1 MKFPISQKLRRGAA
15 AVSLLLVALA
25 LLPPAFAQETTAA
38 IQGTVT
44 DPTGAI
50 VPDANVVA
58 TSDSLISKAVAKT
71 DSHGFYRLNALPP
84 GNYTVTVTGGGM
96 TFKATDLKLSAGD
109 LPNLNVRLTVA
120 GTEAIVDVSSS
131 VAMVDVTQSK
141 VETTISN
148 EILQEIPKG
157 RSFQSVIAFAPG
169 ARQEPLQSISPSA
182 AGAPVSPLLNGARNN
197 GYQIDGASDAE
208 NTYLFEGLNITGVT
222 GGGSGTGA
230 GGQAGFNVPFEFVQ
244 EVQVK
249 SSSFEAQYGG
259 AMGGVINVVGQ
270 RGSSNWH
277 GSLFTYYRS
286 SASNANDQCGFSYT
300 SMCGLRLDPTTAAN
314 STTRTDASA
323 QFYIA
328 KQDHYRIVEPGF
340 TVGGPL
346 LTDKVWI
353 YASYAPQFY
362 RQRRD
367 VNFTFPANPGP
378 RAFYT
383 SQDTHFAYTR
393 LDYTPFSKLRLFAG
407 WEYSMARLT
416 GNSLPNPDSKLGQKN
431 SSASS
436 DPASFR
442 ADTGTVNPAAFYL
455 FGGDYVINSRAL
467 VSVRYGYTYADS
479 QDRGKPT
486 GIRYAYLS
494 SVVADAPGKPGTS
507 TLSGQTF
514 TQAGVPTSYFQP
526 SGTSNI
532 QNNQQNLFNVL
543 ARKQFNIDLSYLKS
557 GLAGT
562 HNFQGGY
569 SFTRTRNDL
578 LSAYN
583 TAEVDLY
590 YGQDYTV
597 GTSATACDAI
607 IAANVA
613 KYGAG
618 GNHCR
623 GNYGYFLVHD
633 GVDNIGTARGN
644 NSSFY
649 IQDQWQVEKTGLSI
663 NAGVRFDNEYLPPY
677 SPGASS
683 ISFGFGQKIAPRIGA
698 AYDVLHN
705 SKLKVFASYGQ
716 FYDIVKY
723 SLPSGSFGGQYWHDC
738 AYAWDAFDY
747 TTITPTAP
755 NNHGCPASGAA
766 PGVTVGTFIENVDF
780 RKNVINTQD
789 PGVDPNIKPMKKH
802 EVIAGSDW
810 AITPTLSFSARYARN
825 RLDNTIEDIGAT
837 DNLGFYIGNPG
848 PGYGDTLHRTL
859 FGSGLT
865 APLCPSCPI
874 QPKAQR
880 NYDGIELRVNKTAG
894 SKWFLSAFYT
904 YSKLTGNYPGLTST
918 NISDGSGGRQ
928 SPNNNRSFDEPQM
941 QFTSHGKP
949 FGGPLPTD
957 RPNTFQGFASF
968 RQKWFGGDSQLG
980 LSQSFYQGTP
990 LSTCWPTLTSTSSC
1004 QFVEDQGNWV
1014 NLHRAS
1020 NGDVVVD
1027 SITHGRRTPWFIQT
1041 GANVTHY
1048 VHVSKDHEN
1057 RKFGGEVNVYNVFN
1071 EHAPTAYYDLP
1082 ITSATFPTDRSN
1094 PTNFDYKSLTSGWDY
1109 AAVSNSPGGGA
1120 NNAVAQLKT
1129 VSNRYGQPAVFQAGR
1144 QLRFKIAYIF

>member
-1 MKFPISQKLRRGAA
+1 MTFSITRKLRRIAA
-15 AVSLLLVALA
+15 AVSLLLLA
-25 LLPPAFAQETTAA
+25 FTLLPTAYAQETTAA

-44 DPTGAI
+44 DPSGAI
-50 VPDANVVA
+50 VPDATVVA
-58 TSDSLISKAVAKT
+58 TSNSLISKAVAKT

-96 TFKATDLKLSAGD
+96 SFKATDLKLSAGD
-109 LPNLNVRLTVA
+109 LPNLNVRLTVS
-120 GTEAIVDVSSS
+120 GTEAIIDVSSA

-157 RSFQSVIAFAPG
+157 RSFQSVIPFAPG
-169 ARQEPLQSISPSA
+169 ARQEPLQSATS
-182 AGAPVSPLLNGARNN
+182 GVVSGGRQNGF
-197 GYQIDGASDAE
+197 QIDGASDAE
-208 NTYLFEGLNITGVT
+208 NSYLFEGLNITNIT
-222 GGGSGTGA
+222 GGGSGTST
-230 GGQAGFNVPFEFVQ
+230 GGSGGFNVPFEFVQ

-259 AMGGVINVVGQ
+259 AMGGVINVIGQ

-277 GSLFTYYRS
+277 GSIYTYYRS
-286 SASNANDQCGFSYT
+286 SAANANDQCAFTYT
-300 SMCGLRLDPTTAAN
+300 TMCGLRLDPTTAAN
-314 STTRTDASA
+314 SGTRTDASA

-346 LTDKVWI
+346 LSDKVFL
-353 YASYAPQFY
+353 YASYSPQYY
-362 RQRRD
+362 RARRD

-383 SQDTHFAYTR
+383 SQDTHFAYAR
-393 LDYTPFSKLRLFAG
+393 LDYSPISKLRVFAG
-407 WEYSMARLT
+407 WEYSMARLI

-455 FGGDYVINSRAL
+455 FGGDYTINSRTL
-467 VSVRYGYTYADS
+467 VSVRYGYTYANS
-479 QDRGKPT
+479 EDRGKPIGT
-486 GIRYAYLS
+486 RYVYLTS
-494 SVVADAPGKPGTS
+494 AVADAPGKPGTT

-514 TQAGVPTSYFQP
+514 TQAGVPASFLQP
-526 SGTSNI
+526 SSTSNI
-532 QNNQQNLFNVL
+532 QSNQQSLFNVL
-543 ARKQFNIDLSYLKS
+543 ARKQFNVDLSHVRS
-557 GLAGT
+557 GLFGT

-569 SFTRTRNDL
+569 SYTSTRNDL

-590 YGQDYTV
+590 YGADYTV

-607 IAANVA
+607 IAANIA

-623 GNYGYFLVHD
+623 GNYGYFLIHD

-644 NSSFY
+644 NSAFY
-649 IQDQWQVEKTGLSI
+649 FQDQWQVGKTGLSI
-663 NAGVRFDNEYLPPY
+663 NAGVRFDKEYLPPY

-683 ISFGFGQKIAPRIGA
+683 IAFGFGDKIAPRIGG

-705 SKLKVFASYGQ
+705 GKLKVFASYGQ

-747 TTITPTAP
+747 NTITPTAP
-755 NNHGCPASGAA
+755 NNHGCPASGPA
-766 PGVTVGTFIENVDF
+766 PGVGVGTFIENVDF

-802 EVIAGSDW
+802 EFIAGSDW
-810 AITPTLSFSARYARN
+810 AVTPTMSFSARYARN

-859 FGSGLT
+859 YGSGLT

-880 NYDGIELRVNKTAG
+880 NYDGLEFRVNKTV
-894 SKWFLSAFYT
+894 SNKWFISAFYT

-941 QFTSHGKP
+941 QFTAHGKP

-957 RPNTFQGFASF
+957 RPNTFQGFASY
-968 RQKWFGGDSQLG
+968 RQNWFGGDSQLG
-980 LSQSFYQGTP
+980 ISQSFYQGTP

-1027 SITHGRRTPWFIQT
+1027 SITQGRRTPWFIQT
-1041 GANVTHY
+1041 GGNLTHY

-1057 RKFGGEVNVYNVFN
+1057 RKFGGEVNIYNVLN
-1071 EHAPTAYYDLP
+1071 QHAPTSYYDLP
-1082 ITSATFPTDRSN
+1082 ITAATFPTDRSN

-1109 AAVSNSPGGGA
+1109 AAVSNSAGGGA

-1129 VSNRYGQPAVFQAGR
+1129 VSNRYGQPALFQPGR
-1144 QLRFKIAYIF
+1144 QIRFKVAYIF